1 MLTAKASQDISLLEE
16 EDAEELKLNEEWDVI
31 NISGKWIGVHTVT
44 LDEKVTAMDLLRT
57 YAVQLKE
64 DFMPWVKEIAEEIAI
79 PGLDF
84 YLHDGVRGSAAL
96 TLASL
101 LRCCVAAT
109 GNSTEALT
117 LWSKFAIN

>member
-1 MLTAKASQDISLLEE
+1 MVKLYLEQAWGRICKILGKDFLPYLPSVLPPLMLTAKASQDISLLEE

-64 DFMPWVKEIAEEIAI
+64 DLC
-79 PGLDF
+79 PGS
-84 YLHDGVRGSAAL
+84 R
-96 TLASL
+96 
-101 LRCCVAAT
+101 
-109 GNSTEALT
+109 
-117 LWSKFAIN
+117 K

>member
-64 DFMPWVKEIAEEIAI
+64 DFMP
-79 PGLDF
+79 
-84 YLHDGVRGSAAL
+84 GS
-96 TLASL
+96 
-101 LRCCVAAT
+101 R
-109 GNSTEALT
+109 
-117 LWSKFAIN
+117 K